1 MFGIKHIWR
10 DRTIAP
16 ERASRWAGD
25 SDDPSSGQPAPCC
38 PGQALLWPGSHA
50 DVWGPAQP
58 ILGWLPSAPVT
69 RGGRRLVR
77 NVHKHTTTY

>member
-25 SDDPSSGQPAPCC
+25 SDDPSSGQPAPAVPVRLCS
-38 PGQALLWPGSHA
+38 GLEATLMYGGLLSPFWAGS
-50 DVWGPAQP
+50 PQ
-58 ILGWLPSAPVT
+58 LLLPEVE
-69 RGGRRLVR
+69 GD
-77 NVHKHTTTY
+77 